1 MCSFSPLCL
10 VYFINNNYYYS
21 TLETDVCVWR
31 YAPLVMHATQEEEEE
46 VVFSRAYLEQSR
58 YWCSVASVCCLS
70 SSVMYV
76 LWLNGAS

>member
-31 YAPLVMHATQEEEEE
+31 YATIVVLATKEEEEE
-46 VVFSRAYLEQSR
+46 DYIYGYSIESNQLLIKVHMRTVV
-58 YWCSVASVCCLS
+58 
-70 SSVMYV
+70 
-76 LWLNGAS
+76 